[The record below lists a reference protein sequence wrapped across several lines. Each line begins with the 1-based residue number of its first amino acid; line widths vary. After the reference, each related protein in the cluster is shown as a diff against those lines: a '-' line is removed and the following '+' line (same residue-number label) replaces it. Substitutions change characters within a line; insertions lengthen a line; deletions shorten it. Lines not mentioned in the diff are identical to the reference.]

1 MRIGQRF
8 FGLAQLA
15 SQPRCFIYFIS
26 FFHANYFTISATA
39 ILPNPP
45 HHGVLALD
53 VVFTLHGTSTPLACF
68 HLPYQLHFETFAV
81 TNHVHDTSVLSF
93 QSTNLFQDGTP
104 KTVCHLPICH
114 LPFLSPVTP
123 SLHHSIN
130 AMNTENSTTP
140 SPEENLDSLV
150 TDIRGGWAEV
160 KSLPATV

>member
-8 FGLAQLA
+8 LGLAQLA

-45 HHGVLALD
+45 HHGVRALN

-68 HLPYQLHFETFAV
+68 HLSYQLHFETFAV

-93 QSTNLFQDGTP
+93 QSTNLFQDGTFFAICQSAICHRP
-104 KTVCHLPICH
+104 APHLPLNSSQGRKTWPEGCQD
-114 LPFLSPVTP
+114 L
-123 SLHHSIN
+123 IN
-130 AMNTENSTTP
+130 T
-140 SPEENLDSLV
+140 
-150 TDIRGGWAEV
+150 
-160 KSLPATV
+160 

>member
-26 FFHANYFTISATA
+26 FFHANYFTIPATA

-45 HHGVLALD
+45 HHGVRALN
-53 VVFTLHGTSTPLACF
+53 VVFTLHGTSTPSACF
-68 HLPYQLHFETFAV
+68 HLSYQLHFETFAV

-104 KTVCHLPICH
+104 SAICH
-114 LPFLSPVTP
+114 LPSAICH
-123 SLHHSIN
+123 SLFAICAVEAAGAGH
-130 AMNTENSTTP
+130 A
-140 SPEENLDSLV
+140 
-150 TDIRGGWAEV
+150 
-160 KSLPATV
+160 

>member
-45 HHGVLALD
+45 HHGVRALN

-68 HLPYQLHFETFAV
+68 HLSYQLHFETFAV

-93 QSTNLFQDGTP
+93 QSTNLFQDRTGFA
-104 KTVCHLPICH
+104 ICH
-114 LPFLSPVTP
+114 LPFAICGVRRIRYRRPGPCRFTFHVSRFTHHGPRLTELVFCHLP
-123 SLHHSIN
+123 SL
-130 AMNTENSTTP
+130 P
-140 SPEENLDSLV
+140 
-150 TDIRGGWAEV
+150 GG
-160 KSLPATV
+160 

>member
-8 FGLAQLA
+8 LGLAQLA

-45 HHGVLALD
+45 HHGVRALN

-68 HLPYQLHFETFAV
+68 HLSYQLHFETFAV

-93 QSTNLFQDGTP
+93 QSTNLFQDGTSVS
-104 KTVCHLPICH
+104 VCHLPSCH
-114 LPFLSPVTP
+114 LPWLLIPFPFT
-123 SLHHSIN
+123 HHASRF
-130 AMNTENSTTP
+130 P
-140 SPEENLDSLV
+140 SPHV
-150 TDIRGGWAEV
+150 T
-160 KSLPATV
+160 LQLL

>member
-45 HHGVLALD
+45 HHGVRALN

-68 HLPYQLHFETFAV
+68 HLSYQLHFETFAV

-93 QSTNLFQDGTP
+93 QSTNLFQDGTAFAI
-104 KTVCHLPICH
+104 CQFPICH
-114 LPFLSPVTP
+114 CYRPARNTHHASPITHHP
-123 SLHHSIN
+123 SRITFSRI
-130 AMNTENSTTP
+130 TEHVLRHQTAPNGSK
-140 SPEENLDSLV
+140 
-150 TDIRGGWAEV
+150 RQ
-160 KSLPATV
+160 

>member
-45 HHGVLALD
+45 HHGVRALN

-68 HLPYQLHFETFAV
+68 HLSYQLHFETFAV

-93 QSTNLFQDGTP
+93 QSTNLFQDRT
-104 KTVCHLPICH
+104 HFAICH
-114 LPFLSPVTP
+114 LLFTIRY
-123 SLHHSIN
+123 SLFAIRY
-130 AMNTENSTTP
+130 
-140 SPEENLDSLV
+140 SLFA
-150 TDIRGGWAEV
+150 ICYFGPRGSVRLTV
-160 KSLPATV
+160 KS

>member
-45 HHGVLALD
+45 HHGVRALD

-93 QSTNLFQDGTP
+93 QSTNLFQDGTTNP
-104 KTVCHLPICH
+104 KCQMPNAKK
-114 LPFLSPVTP
+114 TP
-123 SLHHSIN
+123 NPKLQR
-130 AMNTENSTTP
+130 E
-140 SPEENLDSLV
+140 L
-150 TDIRGGWAEV
+150 
-160 KSLPATV
+160 ATLYWDLNFRILLKFGI